1 MKKRVLSLLLA
12 VVMLW
17 SLLPTAVFAA
27 GGELS
32 GSGTEDDPYRIAN
45 AADLLAFAA
54 KVNGNEDEGIEPQPG
69 ACAMLTNNID
79 LTGKE
84 WTPIGSGAASYKGT
98 FDGCRFTVSEL
109 SITADES
116 WETDTVGFFGYVD
129 GAAIKNLKVAGSIT
143 VTADCVTSPNVGGI
157 AAYVVDAP
165 SFENCKSS
173 ISIEVNNGDILA
185 VGGIAGY
192 VYGTPTFS
200 ACTNWGSLISEA
212 EHSMGCF
219 GGIIGMTE
227 GDDASLENCYNSGKI
242 SCELGETYS
251 GGLIGFS
258 SSALSVTGCYSSAST
273 TEESDGSVPSWAK
286 PIESIHGSY
295 PGDFFG
301 VSYGDTVFTAPNISI
316 AEQLDSDG
324 TYIADYETVQL
335 GYAFESAA
343 DALSYLNGDG
353 NDIYLIPDTGYG
365 DGWPIL
371 AWEQQEPD
379 KPIDP
384 GNPVEKSWKDA
395 KSAFESQRAAAL
407 TALEKGYADYKK
419 KLSQYSAENQ
429 TALSEIY
436 KKAEKAIKGLSFKD
450 LKDFG
455 DSPTEQDIA
464 DYVATL
470 PSPSSLAEAALQEMN
485 TIPTKQQEEA
495 FEKQKKDDLKEFWG
509 AGCNPLRYYA
519 GYREQ
524 LLTLHGESAAV
535 WHDLNA
541 DAEVAITKAFAALS
555 ATFQE
560 GKTALT
566 ACTNEAALNKT
577 LADYNAKLQDVVN
590 DAQAALQFADN
601 GVNAAAKWDGTSTK
615 PSGSGTASSPYKIGT
630 AAELSWFA
638 QQVNSGKRSACAVLT
653 ADIDLN
659 GKPWTPIANKGLN
672 NGYTGTFDGQ
682 NHIVHGLY
690 LTTSDAKQR
699 LGLFGTVDRS
709 GVVKNLNAAGT
720 ALIFNNAGT
729 GLIAGVSSGTIYNC
743 GASVFLRAD
752 KNAPTNVTS
761 AAYAGGIVGMVSE
774 GYVENCRTWGLFA
787 AFEKCATLS
796 RLGGVVGA
804 LDCYAENAGGMVRY
818 CRNSIAL
825 ESCTLDIYKIDK
837 TSVTGSAIGGIVGSV
852 SNVGKVRECVND
864 APVTGESNIGGI
876 VGAASP
882 NKDGI
887 ISIAYVENNGAV
899 TGGSKPNRAGGT
911 GGIIGSA
918 GSTASSGGTSQPV
931 GDFSL
936 EHAYNTG
943 KVTSPGS
950 CGGIIGE
957 WINGAA
963 SHAQSRT
970 GCAAYLW
977 GTAVM
982 ASITSADTAVVD
994 ALTSPVR
1001 ADGGTPEKLSA
1012 SQELMSELIRFDPK
1026 DTKYTAYGDQSPL
1039 YNAAVMQCVRDVETS
1054 SDTAAALE
1062 AGRKTLA
1069 AMPTQLDAERSKLLA
1084 DMQSYA
1090 AAHIYDAAGQE
1101 SVAALLTEAETAIAS
1116 ASTVKAVN
1124 DLRQSYLGTENI
1136 DGKLPQITPYP
1147 VKAANEL
1154 YNKYIVDKNYSQADA
1169 ARVLR
1174 AYEGWRAKLNGAA
1187 DLDAVEAVYADARKA
1202 MDALTKELPQGESA
1216 PDLTAAA
1223 ADALTLARQEIL
1235 DELSALEDDCLAK
1248 LNRQVEAAGDL
1259 SDDWRSRL
1267 SDVLTAAER
1276 ELQAAAAPQL
1286 DDVTDYALL
1295 NELLSAGKAQ
1305 LDASFRSASD
1315 QLTAMLLSAANKD
1328 AWDGTSA
1335 KQPFGSGT
1343 ETDPY
1348 KIGTAAELSWL
1359 RDTVNANTG
1368 STYSHHAVLTA
1379 DIDLGY
1385 RPWTPIGTNK
1395 DNAYQG
1401 GFLCALDGNG
1411 HTISGLS
1418 VTEPIEGRTGY
1429 TSTTCGYAGL
1439 FGYTSS
1445 AVIKDLTVEGEIT
1458 LTDATTVYVG
1468 GIAGSFHG
1476 AMENCVSRVH
1486 ISVALT
1492 GSHRNS
1498 SAVGGLVG
1506 RLRGTAL
1513 TGCRFEGAAQVNS
1526 GAGTNY
1532 LEGGLGGI
1540 AGVCDSSATLKCCV
1554 NTGAVTAD
1562 KATGVGGILGRT
1574 DGGTI
1579 TLTEC
1584 SNSGHISND
1593 TAAVLSSGDKPK
1605 GGTGGILGVGKS
1617 GNVSV
1622 SLCYNTGTVSGTTI
1636 VGGILGGEAG
1646 DYGTSISNGNPS
1658 LTVENCYN
1666 AGLLDVGS
1674 RTNRIGSLVGFPIAG
1689 QYRDGLYVLG
1699 SSSRQAKGWFSSQ
1712 GECITVL
1719 NTLTAAAM
1727 NRTGDMVDSIAQ
1739 LNSGCPLFMWQ
1750 LEETASRSAV
1760 IAYLRSYYTD
1770 NVRTA
1775 ATPAQRDALEAQL
1788 TETEAVINAPASKA
1802 PAIVEAYGI
1811 MLSAMNADTLVQAA
1825 KDEAKD
1831 ELNRLKEDSAK
1842 TYPAIKDKLKALLDD
1857 RLAALDKCKT
1867 GAEVQSC
1874 VDAFAA
1880 GVVDLLIDDAAGT
1893 KLKELETKLKTI
1905 ESAYNA
1911 LDKTRQSLVTKYGKL
1926 AGMQQL
1932 YKQYTENLEAL
1943 KKWYDEDCK
1952 RHDYIKK
1959 TVEKLYNG
1967 AVTQLG
1973 ECTDKAA
1980 MDAVMNGY
1988 VVDIAEAL
1996 TGDIAYKPGKT
2007 PASALKNLETRIKN
2021 ARTAY
2026 NSLTAEQKQL
2036 FDKDLLASLQ
2046 GAESLLSAYNSG
2058 ISSLSSRLQQDKK
2071 AYPDLSDKLERL
2083 ASRARNAMDSSVDTS
2098 GILSALDRYAA
2109 SVVDALID
2117 DIGYVPDVMSE
2128 SDAAV
2133 LRGKLSR
2140 AQSAYNALTA
2150 AQKKLVK
2157 GVTALETAAAR
2168 MAAYEE
2174 NYKAAQRVVELIKAI
2189 GTVTKDSYDAIKRAT
2204 DAYNALTPVQKA
2216 LVPQWAIDLL
2226 EEATAKYKE
2235 LTAADDTASAEQ
2247 PAELPL
2253 DDLRTEEAAKPDRPF
2268 DWTIVWMGAGI
2279 LAALGIIVL
2288 LWKWFSATKQTRR
2301 RNDE

>member
-27 GGELS
+27 DGELS
-32 GSGTEDDPYRIAN
+32 GSGTEDDPYRIAD

-54 KVNGNEDEGIEPQPG
+54 KVNDGKTT
-69 ACAMLTNNID
+69 ACAVLTADID

-84 WTPIGSGAASYKGT
+84 WTPIGTDAASYEGT
-98 FDGCRFTVSEL
+98 FDGCRFTVSGL
-109 SITADES
+109 SITADGS
-116 WETDTVGFFGYVD
+116 WETYTVGFFGCVG
-129 GAAIKNLKVAGSIT
+129 GAAIKNLKVDGSIT
-143 VTADCVTSPNVGGI
+143 VTADCEAYPCVGGI
-157 AAYVVDAP
+157 AAFVSSDS
-165 SFENCKSS
+165 SFENCKSAVNITVNSS
-173 ISIEVNNGDILA
+173 INGNG
-185 VGGIAGY
+185 VGGIVGMVESRDAS
-192 VYGTPTFS
+192 F
-200 ACTNWGSLISEA
+200 ARCTNWGDISLDGSD
-212 EHSMGCF
+212 STGC
-219 GGIIGMTE
+219 GGIVG
-227 GDDASLENCYNSGKI
+227 Y
-242 SCELGETYS
+242 
-251 GGLIGFS
+251 S
-258 SSALSVTGCYSSAST
+258 SSAIKMNCCYNYANIECHDDDTFVGGLFGYCDDAALTGCYSAASAEPRNEPDGLIGKQLSGNSVGDLFGISSNFQLSRTLVFCDQFGSYKNLGEYYGVLDYDYSNIRNADSDYMSASDMVT
-273 TEESDGSVPSWAK
+273 
-286 PIESIHGSY
+286 
-295 PGDFFG
+295 
-301 VSYGDTVFTAPNISI
+301 
-316 AEQLDSDG
+316 
-324 TYIADYETVQL
+324 
-335 GYAFESAA
+335 
-343 DALSYLNGDG
+343 YLNGDDG
-353 NDIYLIPDTGYG
+353 NIYLIPNTGYG
-365 DGWPIL
+365 GGWPIL
-371 AWEQQEPD
+371 AWELQEPI
-379 KPIDP
+379 KPP
-384 GNPVEKSWKDA
+384 GTPEETAYAEAAAAFKKAKTDALNELKAEFGKYRETSYSEVGWASLTKVYKDA
-395 KSAFESQRAAAL
+395 VKSL
-407 TALEKGYADYKK
+407 NALELCEFSQLQGKTPEEITAYGEEEIA
-419 KLSQYSAENQ
+419 KL
-429 TALSEIY
+429 
-436 KKAEKAIKGLSFKD
+436 
-450 LKDFG
+450 
-455 DSPTEQDIA
+455 
-464 DYVATL
+464 
-470 PSPSSLAEAALQEMN
+470 SSLAKTALQEMR
-485 TIPTKQQEEA
+485 TVPTKQDEKA
-495 FEKQKKDDLKEFWG
+495 FEKQKEDALKEFWG
-509 AGCNPLRYYA
+509 AGYTPLCYYA
-519 GYREQ
+519 GYREK

-541 DAEVAITKAFAALS
+541 DAETAITEAFAALS
-555 ATFQE
+555 AAFRE
-560 GKTALT
+560 GQNALT
-566 ACTNEAALNKT
+566 ACTNKAALDKT
-577 LADYNAKLQDVVN
+577 LAEYEAKLQAVVN
-590 DAQAALQFADN
+590 NTQASLRFADN
-601 GVNAAAKWDGTSTK
+601 GVKAAAKWDGTSAK
-615 PSGSGTASSPYKIGT
+615 PSGSGTASSPYKIST

-638 QQVNSGKRSACAVLT
+638 QQVNSGERRICAVLT
-653 ADIDLN
+653 ADIDLD
-659 GKPWTPIANKGLN
+659 GKPWTPIANNGLN
-672 NGYTGTFDGQ
+672 SGYTGTFDGQ
-682 NHIVHGLY
+682 NHIIHGLY
-690 LTTSDAKQR
+690 LTASAADQR
-699 LGLFGTVDRS
+699 LGLFGTIDRS

-720 ALIFNNAGT
+720 ALISSNAGT

-752 KNAPTNVTS
+752 KNAPTTINS
-761 AAYAGGIVGMVSE
+761 AACAGGIVGKVSE

-787 AFEKCATLS
+787 AFERCAVLS

-818 CRNSIAL
+818 CRNNIAL
-825 ESCTLDIYKIDK
+825 ESCKLDTYKIGE
-837 TSVTGSAIGGIVGSV
+837 TAVTGSAIGGIVGSV
-852 SNVGKVRECVND
+852 STIGKVRECVND

-882 NKDGI
+882 NKGGI

-899 TGGSKPNRAGGT
+899 TGGSTPNRAGGT
-911 GGIIGSA
+911 GGIIGRA
-918 GSTASSGGTSQPV
+918 GSTVSSGGTSQPV

-963 SHAQSRT
+963 SHAQSQT
-970 GCAAYLW
+970 GCAAHLW

-1012 SQELMSELIRFDPK
+1012 SQELMSELIRFDPEDK
-1026 DTKYTAYGDQSPL
+1026 KYTAYGDQSPL

-1054 SDTAAALE
+1054 SDAAAALE

-1069 AMPTQLDAERSKLLA
+1069 AVPTQLDAERSKLLA

-1090 AAHIYDAAGQE
+1090 AAHIYDTAGQE
-1101 SVAALLTEAETAIAS
+1101 SVTALLTEAETAIAS
-1116 ASTVKAVN
+1116 ASSVKAVN

-1187 DLDAVEAVYADARKA
+1187 DLDAVEDVYADARKA

-1223 ADALTLARQEIL
+1223 ADALTLARQEVL
-1235 DELSALEDDCLAK
+1235 DELSALKDDCLAK

-1259 SDDWRSRL
+1259 SGDWRSRL
-1267 SDVLTAAER
+1267 SAVLTAAGR
-1276 ELQAAAAPQL
+1276 ELQAAAAVPKL
-1286 DDVTDYALL
+1286 GDVTDYALL

-1335 KQPFGSGT
+1335 KQPSGSGT
-1343 ETDPY
+1343 EDDPY

-1359 RDTVNANTG
+1359 RDTVNANTD

-1395 DNAYQG
+1395 VNAYQG
-1401 GFLCALDGNG
+1401 GFRCTLDGNG

-1418 VTEPIEGRTGY
+1418 VTKPIEGRTGY

-1445 AVIKDLTVEGEIT
+1445 AVIKDLTVEGEIA
-1458 LTDATTVYVG
+1458 LTGATTVYVG

-1486 ISVALT
+1486 ISVALN
-1492 GSHRNS
+1492 SSYRNS

-1506 RLRGTAL
+1506 RLRGTSL

-1540 AGVCDSSATLKCCV
+1540 AGVCDSSAALTRCV
-1554 NTGAVTAD
+1554 NTGAVTVD

-1579 TLTEC
+1579 TLMEC

-1593 TAAVLSSGDKPK
+1593 TAAVLSSGEKPK

-1617 GNVSV
+1617 GNVSI

-1674 RTNRIGSLVGFPIAG
+1674 RTDRIGSLVGFPIAG

-1719 NTLTAAAM
+1719 DTLTAAAI

-1750 LEETASRSAV
+1750 LEETASRGAV

-1775 ATPAQRDALEAQL
+1775 ATPAQRDALETQL
-1788 TETEAVINAPASKA
+1788 TETEAVINAPSSKA
-1802 PAIVEAYGI
+1802 PAIVEAYET

-1825 KDEAKD
+1825 KDEAKA

-1880 GVVDLLIDDAAGT
+1880 GVVDLLIDDAAGAR
-1893 KLKELETKLKTI
+1893 LKELETKLKTI

-1952 RHDYIKK
+1952 RYDYIKK

-2026 NSLTAEQKQL
+2026 NSLTAEQQQL

-2133 LRGKLSR
+2133 LRGKISR

-2268 DWTIVWMGAGI
+2268 DWTIVWMGVGI

-2288 LWKWFSATKQTRR
+2288 LWKWFSATKQARR